1 MASEGKA
8 PGDIMNKSGNYT
20 GGGAA
25 DEYYKYMLLA
35 AKAGNNSSDTR
46 LKNILASRSEREEIE
61 VAILDKLVNI
71 GESSP
76 EFSQVAEITGSRDK
90 FEMARILAEIVYDKA
105 RAEQILQ
112 FYTPN
117 KTDLT
122 NHFLKRTAESFAV
135 RGEALTG
142 ALVGSAASPISAAL
156 SALGFQRPA

>member
-25 DEYYKYMLLA
+25 DEYYKYMLLK
-35 AKAGNNSSDTR
+35 AKAEGNSDGR
-46 LKNILASRSEREEIE
+46 LTNILKSRSEREEIE

-142 ALVGSAASPISAAL
+142 ALVGSATSPISAAL